1 MDLKN
6 DNLMGE
12 GGDFYRG
19 YIDPNKGA
27 WPNINLM
34 LEHKGKGYQNRF
46 YSSRYDLRKAFN
58 ICFNS
63 TLTE

>member
-1 MDLKN
+1 MV
-6 DNLMGE
+6 
-12 GGDFYRG
+12 GGNRG
-19 YIDPNKGA
+19 YIDPSKGA

-34 LEHKGKGYQNRF
+34 LEHKGKGHQNRF
-46 YSSRYDLRKAFN
+46 YSSSYDLRKTFN